1 MNQSTN
7 RNRIRDTEN
16 RLVVPIWIE
25 AGVGRGVEWEAKV
38 SRCKLL
44 YIGWIK
50 KALLYIAQGELYS
63 TSYDK

>member
-1 MNQSTN
+1 MNPSTN
-7 RNRIRDTEN
+7 RNRIMDTEN

-25 AGVGRGVEWEAKV
+25 VGVGRGVEWEAKV
-38 SRCKLL
+38 SGCKLL

-50 KALLYIAQGELYS
+50 RLYCIAQGELYS